1 MILARLYSIRS
12 QAWVLLTALMV
23 VAVVSAIGSST
34 QLIPTRLHLY
44 VVQPVMGLMIWGLAW
59 YYTQGQKD
67 RVRHRG
73 DKAFLVGSVLA
84 VWFVVYFLAGLITT
98 YNHNSLVTG
107 PKSLVLN
114 IWSFGMVAFAVEY
127 ARHSLMML
135 VSRRNMVWFGLVLAL
150 VIAVQQM
157 NFGLIPHTVGL
168 DGYIKLAISNF
179 VPAILGSFLLTYM
192 AITSGLPAMLTYR
205 LGLLAIGIFPPIIP
219 KFDWYLQGVSLII
232 LVVCVYIALDRT
244 RQDKQP
250 SHHHY
255 RRHPQRAYDIMSVV
269 VMACLVMFMTGVFSY
284 KPSAIV
290 SNSMKPVFSRGAI
303 VVVQKIDDPMDVRV
317 GDIVQYQRKDIMVTH
332 RVVEIDASTDGS
344 GKRVFITKGDNSPSK
359 DAPVAETQI
368 VGIVRSRVPLI
379 GYPTVWLKEISSGKK
394 AAP

>member
-1 MILARLYSIRS
+1 MILAKLYSIRS
-12 QAWVLLTALMV
+12 QAWVLLAALVV

-34 QLIPTRLHLY
+34 QLIPTRAHLY
-44 VVQPVMGLMIWGLAW
+44 IVQPGMGLIILGLAL
-59 YYTQGQKD
+59 YFTNGQKD

-84 VWFVVYFLAGLITT
+84 VWFVIYFLAGLITT
-98 YNHNSLVTG
+98 YNHNSLVAG

-114 IWSFGMVAFAVEY
+114 IWSFGMIALAVEY
-127 ARHSLMML
+127 ARHSLIML
-135 VSRRNMVWFGLVLAL
+135 VNRRNVVWFGLVVAL
-150 VIAVQQM
+150 VVAVQQM

-168 DGYIKLAISNF
+168 DGYIKLAISDF
-179 VPAILGSFLLTYM
+179 VPAILSSLLLTYM

-219 KFDWYLQGVSLII
+219 KFDWYLQGVSLIL
-232 LVVCVYIALDRT
+232 LVLTIYIALDRT

-250 SHHHY
+250 TRHRM
-255 RRHPQRAYDIMSVV
+255 RRHPQRAYDIMSVAV
-269 VMACLVMFMTGVFSY
+269 LVCIVMFTTGLFSY

-290 SNSMKPVFSRGAI
+290 SNSMKPVFSRGSI

-317 GDIVQYQRKDIMVTH
+317 GDIVQYQRKDIMITH

-359 DAPVAETQI
+359 DAPVDEKQI
-368 VGIVRSRVPLI
+368 IGVVRSRVPLI
-379 GYPTVWLKEISSGKK
+379 GYPTVWLKEISSGKR